1 MKLQDVSRLNFII
14 KLSLL
19 VLISF
24 INDYSVAQEKRFI
37 TVAADG
43 SGDFKT
49 ITAAIQS
56 LPMFNY
62 QRTEIYVK
70 NGIYNEK
77 IRIDQDYI
85 SLIGESRDK
94 TILQYSQLR
103 TDWVANKDS
112 IGPAVI
118 NLNGDDF
125 ILENM
130 TVENTQPQIGPH
142 AFSIYGTGTRTII
155 LNSNIISKGGD
166 TVSLWDYKTGMYYHA
181 NCYFEG
187 AVDFVCPRGW
197 CFIRDSKFYEVKKT
211 ASIWHAGGDNIKQK
225 FVIRNSSFDGIEGYE
240 LGRHHYEAQ
249 FYLLDCLFS
258 KSMSKKLIYRVVY
271 EDSTKNRPFNWGP
284 RYYFFN
290 CQNSGEP
297 IEWIEDNLKTTDTS
311 LRPEDI
317 TPRWTFDDKWDPESR
332 EGPKIISYRFEQ
344 NTLLINFD
352 EKITVIGKPV
362 LESNIGEKFYYVSG
376 GGSDSIRLFTS
387 SSTLNKKLDGL
398 KIIEGDIVGC
408 NAGVFKRSV
417 SFNLLP
423 DELQMIK

>member
-1 MKLQDVSRLNFII
+1 MIMAIQNLFQVN
-14 KLSLL
+14 
-19 VLISF
+19 LISKVF
-24 INDYSVAQEKRFI
+24 LLILIISGNADYFAQEKRFI

-49 ITAAIQS
+49 ITAAIRS

-62 QRTEIYVK
+62 QRTEIYIK
-70 NGIYNEK
+70 NGRYNEK
-77 IRIDQDYI
+77 IKIDQDYI
-85 SLIGESRDK
+85 TLKGESREK

-103 TDWVANKDS
+103 TDWIAHKDS

-142 AFSIYGTGTRTII
+142 AFTIYGTGTRTII

-197 CFIRDSKFYEVKKT
+197 CFIRDSKFFELKKT
-211 ASIWHAGGDNIKQK
+211 AALWHAGGDNSNQK
-225 FVIRNSSFDGIEGYE
+225 FVIRNSSFDGVKGFE

-249 FYLLDCLFS
+249 FYLLDCVFS
-258 KSMSKKLIYRVVY
+258 DSMSREPIYRVVY
-271 EDSTKNRPFNWGP
+271 ADSTKNRPFNWGS

-290 CQNSGEP
+290 CKSSSENLD
-297 IEWIEDNLKTTDTS
+297 WIKNNLHTTNE
-311 LRPEDI
+311 LLKPEDI
-317 TPRWTFDDKWDPESR
+317 TPQWTFDNKWDPESK
-332 EGPKIISYRFEQ
+332 EGPKIISYRIE
-344 NTLLINFD
+344 NNSLLFFFS
-352 EKITVIGKPV
+352 EKITVIGNPILK
-362 LESNIGEKFYYVSG
+362 SGSGEIFHYASG
-376 GGSDSIRLFTS
+376 GGSNTIRFLAS
-387 SSTLNKKLDGL
+387 VPLPGKAPDGL
-398 KIIEGDIVGC
+398 KIVDGYLIGC
-408 NAGVFKRSV
+408 TAGINTRLANFSK
-417 SFNLLP
+417 LP
-423 DELQMIK
+423 F